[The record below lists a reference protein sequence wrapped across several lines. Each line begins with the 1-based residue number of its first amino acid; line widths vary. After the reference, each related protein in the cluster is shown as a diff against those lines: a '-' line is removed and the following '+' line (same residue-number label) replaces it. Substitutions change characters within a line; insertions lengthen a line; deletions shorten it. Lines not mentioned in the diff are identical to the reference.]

1 MKNEISKNEILE
13 IMDRV
18 SEDIVSRTKIEPFLP
33 GEIVEELKQN
43 PSLFYTSII
52 KEDRGFEYL
61 FTFYNGEKFIS
72 LQYPVQHKN
81 HHLDTKA
88 LLAFSCICANKYK
101 HGEKYKE
108 IYDRLLET
116 VLSDFL
122 DNGIKILI

>member
-18 SEDIVSRTKIEPFLP
+18 SEDIVSRTKIEPFLS
-33 GEIVEELKQN
+33 GEVIEELKQN
-43 PSLFYTSII
+43 PSLFHTSII

-61 FTFYNGEKFIS
+61 FTFYNGEKSIS

-81 HHLDTKA
+81 HYLDTKA
-88 LLAFSCICANKYK
+88 LFAFSCICANKYK

-116 VLSDFL
+116 VLSVFL

>member
-18 SEDIVSRTKIEPFLP
+18 SEDTVSRTQIESFLS
-33 GEIVEELKQN
+33 GEIIEELKQN
-43 PSLFYTSII
+43 PSLFNTSII
-52 KEDRGFEYL
+52 KEDSGFEYL

-72 LQYPVQHKN
+72 FQYPVHYKN

-108 IYDRLLET
+108 IYDRLLEA
-116 VLSDFL
+116 VLSVFL
-122 DNGIKILI
+122 DNGIKVLM